1 MKVSYNWLKEYVDK
15 LPNPEKMANL
25 LSIHSFEVKGIE
37 KIKNDYL
44 LDVDILPNRAHDCLS
59 YIGIAQEC
67 AALINAKIKIPNSKL
82 IEDKKSKIGDFIK
95 IEVQEKELCP
105 RYTAR
110 VVDNVKIGPSPRWLK
125 EKMESIGQ
133 NSINNIVDATNYV
146 MFETGQPLHAFDYDK
161 LEGKKIIVRKSK
173 KGEKIITLDGES
185 CDLDDSVLVIADSK
199 NLLAL
204 AGVKG
209 GKKAEITVKTKTIV
223 LESANFQIG
232 TVRNT
237 FRKTGIKTE
246 SSIRYEH
253 GLDPNLTQGAID
265 RAAEI
270 IRGISGGKVVMGVID
285 IYPKKVLPRK
295 LKLDLAITENIL
307 GIKVSKQEA
316 MRIFK
321 SLGFKIDDSLV
332 ITIPT
337 IRQDMEIEEDLI
349 EELARIIGYNKI
361 PVVHPTGLVGISRL
375 NDDLIITNKTKTI
388 FEGLGFSE
396 IYNFSFIGE
405 KDIEKLGLNREGF
418 LELEN
423 PLSSDLKYLRKDL
436 LVNLLKNIKDNA
448 KVFLNTEQ
456 GIRIFELGKVY
467 CSVKN
472 KQSKTAE
479 AKEEK
484 MLSGIIA
491 ARIEK
496 TKGEKFYELKGVI
509 DNLLNKLGISDQW
522 YDDFGATS
530 EFNDE
535 AFWQKN
541 ATAEIKVGDE
551 EIGFLGEI
559 NSQILNKLNIQ
570 GVVVAFTLGF
580 EKLLN
585 LAEEELIYEPPS
597 PYPAAVRD
605 LAVLVDLNDKM
616 ADVLNVIEVAGGE
629 LVQDVDLFDMYEGEG
644 IPNDKKSLA
653 FHIIYQSYEKTL
665 KDEEVDKIQRKI
677 IRELEKNKNW
687 QVRK

>member
-1 MKVSYNWLKEYVDK
+1 MKVSYNWLKEYVGK
-15 LPNPEKMANL
+15 LPKPEKMADL
-25 LSIHSFEVKGIE
+25 LTMHSFEVNGME
-37 KIKNDYL
+37 KSENDYL
-44 LDVDILPNRAHDCLS
+44 LDIDILPNRAHDCLS

-67 AALINAKIKIPNSKL
+67 AALINTKIKIPNSKL
-82 IEDKKSKIGDFIK
+82 IEDKQSKIGDFIK
-95 IEVQEKELCP
+95 IEVREKELCP

-110 VVDNVKIGPSPRWLK
+110 VIDNVKISPSPQWLR

-146 MFETGQPLHAFDYDK
+146 MFEIGQPLHAFDYDK

-185 CDLDDSVLVIADSK
+185 CNLDDSILVIADNKSP
-199 NLLAL
+199 LAL

-209 GKKAEITVKTKTIV
+209 GKKAEITTKTKTIV

-253 GLDPNLTQGAID
+253 GLDPNLTQKAID
-265 RAAEI
+265 RAAKI
-270 IRGISGGKVVMGVID
+270 IQEVGGGDVKKGIVD
-285 IYPKKVLPRK
+285 IYPKKILPKK
-295 LKLDLAITENIL
+295 LKLDLIKTENIL
-307 GIKVSKQEA
+307 GIKVAKQDA
-316 MRIFK
+316 MKIFK
-321 SLGFKIDDSLV
+321 SLGFEINDSMV

-337 IRQDMEIEEDLI
+337 IRQDVEIEEDLI
-349 EELARIIGYNKI
+349 EELARIIGYDKI
-361 PVVHPTGLVGISRL
+361 PVVHPTGLVGMSRL
-375 NDDLIITNKTKTI
+375 NDDLIIINKTKTI

-405 KDIEKLGLNREGF
+405 KDIEKLGLHREGF

-467 CSVKN
+467 RQAGSGQK
-472 KQSKTAE
+472 KTE
-479 AKEEK
+479 NIKEEK

-491 ARIEK
+491 ARTEK

-509 DNLLNKLGISDQW
+509 DSLLNKLGISDQW
-522 YDDFGATS
+522 YDDFQATP
-530 EFNDE
+530 EWTDE
-535 AFWQKN
+535 IFWQKPS
-541 ATAEIKVGDE
+541 TAEIKVGDE

-559 NSQILNKLNIQ
+559 NSRILNKLNIE
-570 GVVVAFTLGF
+570 GMVVAFDLNF
-580 EKLLN
+580 EKVLK

-605 LAVLVDLNDKM
+605 LAVLVGLNDRM
-616 ADVLNVIEVAGGE
+616 ADVLNVIELAGGE
-629 LVQDVDLFDMYEGEG
+629 LVQDVDLFDMYEGEE
-644 IPNDKKSLA
+644 IPGGKKSLA

-665 KDEEVDKIQRKI
+665 KDEEVDRIQRKI

-687 QVRK
+687 RVRK